1 MKKTTKFILKKG
13 IKFAA
18 KQAGKSAKEF
28 AVNTAKE
35 AALSYIHAA
44 TDQDLAGMPFRK
56 MRARDRAKVVEM
68 MKAFYSTTAV
78 LSDGS
83 EEIFNSDITACI
95 SENPYLEG
103 FVFVQKIPAG
113 GAKADEAGN
122 AAKDEASPGT
132 DAVNTVKDEAS
143 PETDAVKEKIL
154 GYAMLA
160 HSFSTEYGMPC
171 IWIEDLYI
179 LEEAR
184 GKGLA
189 SQFIGFLTKKYS
201 DHILRLES
209 EDENEHAMEVYRR
222 NGFST
227 MPYVEMYRK

>member
-113 GAKADEAGN
+113 GANAGEAGN
-122 AAKDEASPGT
+122 AAKDEASPG
-132 DAVNTVKDEAS
+132 
-143 PETDAVKEKIL
+143 TDAVKEKIL